1 MYNIIRNI
9 IFTGMVLATLPLKS
23 YGIECWCQQGP
34 SSYQTLV
41 DNGQSWSSYTN
52 CYLTGN
58 NPSSDTCY
66 DATCPG
72 GDWVLGNYYAYG
84 EILVSATDGD
94 DCISR
99 CSALG
104 SAYNIANMD
113 ATCTNTN
120 SWYYYDDIF
129 NGDDILNDDYTTTCS
144 NWLCS
149 SSQLGDG
156 TCNYFC
162 SSAECNYD
170 NGDCNE
176 QCDNANECRLDKV
189 GDGECGIFTQT
200 TDKWCEFDGALVC
213 CSDESDYSDCC
224 ENNGGAI
231 GGITV
236 AGLAIIIFFLRYFC
250 KCRFCWESESNKIIV
265 SDDDVTVISN
275 KNIEKL

>member
-41 DNGQSWSSYTN
+41 DNGEYWSSYTN

-84 EILVSATDGD
+84 EILVYATDGD
-94 DCISR
+94 DCISQ

-104 SAYNIANMD
+104 NGYNIANMD
-113 ATCTNTN
+113 ATC
-120 SWYYYDDIF
+120 D
-129 NGDDILNDDYTTTCS
+129 
-144 NWLCS
+144 
-149 SSQLGDG
+149 
-156 TCNYFC
+156 
-162 SSAECNYD
+162 SSAYYNDNYNDNYNDANSFGSCNILT
-170 NGDCNE
+170 CP
-176 QCDNANECRLDKV
+176 QV
-189 GDGECGIFTQT
+189 WDGHCGSFNKP
-200 TDKWCEFDGALVC
+200 TDKWCDYDGTDANVC
-213 CSDESDYSDCC
+213 CAEDYSECCESD
-224 ENNGGAI
+224 GGAI

-236 AGLAIIIFFLRYFC
+236 AGLAIIIFCLRYFC

-275 KNIEKL
+275 ENIEKQ